1 MKSVDQKFLRD
12 LEPGEIVIFDGRKW
26 YYVGIIDGKPRLC
39 PVEPFRLTIQ
49 QDLNIC
55 KRLKK
60 HPEGMTYAEFKS
72 ILNNDVQPDEQ
83 PDTNEEHLGYSELIT
98 SLYYDYVDKRLKK
111 MIEES
116 GESSEQGVF
125 LQSSEELKA
134 PVQVEGESKWWVRSP
149 RLPLRNMESPLWYSQ
164 AAEKFEAN
172 IVDLMN
178 PGRFYLQQLFSTAF
192 LEFDSL
198 QKAKDCKT
206 WAENHPEMCG
216 HGLIALIDTTDE
228 ESFKCWKD
236 YLKGE

>member
-1 MKSVDQKFLRD
+1 MKSVDQKFLRE
-12 LEPGEIVIFDGRKW
+12 LEPGEIVIFDDRKW
-26 YYVGIIDGKPRLC
+26 YYVGIIDGKPRLW

-72 ILNNDVQPDEQ
+72 ILNDAVRLDEQ
-83 PDTNEEHLGYSELIT
+83 PDTNEEHLGYSESIT
-98 SLYYDYVDKRLKK
+98 SLYCDCVDKWLKK

-116 GESSEQGVF
+116 GESSERGIF
-125 LQSSEELKA
+125 LQSSEELK
-134 PVQVEGESKWWVRSP
+134 PSGRIDRENKWWVRSP
-149 RLPLRNMESPLWYSQ
+149 RLPLRNMEGPLWYSQ

-178 PGRFYLQQLFSTAF
+178 PGCFYLQQLFSTAF

-216 HGLIALIDTTDE
+216 NDAIALIDTTDE
-228 ESFKCWKD
+228 ESFKRWKNFV
-236 YLKGE
+236 KGE